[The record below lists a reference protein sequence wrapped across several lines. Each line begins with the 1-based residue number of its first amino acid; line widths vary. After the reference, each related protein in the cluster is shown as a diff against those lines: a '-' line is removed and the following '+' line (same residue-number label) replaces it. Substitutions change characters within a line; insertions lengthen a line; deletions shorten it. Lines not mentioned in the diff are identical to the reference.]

1 MKKSLIIAII
11 AIIILVPFLWY
22 LAYPLFIDKT
32 VNEELLINPNN
43 QDEQIQN
50 DEVQEEIVQSLL
62 KYQGEFMGADS
73 FHKVKGSAKILK
85 IDNKNYLSLEN
96 FESTNGPDLKVYLS
110 EDLNAESYV
119 SLGDLKGNIGNQNYQ
134 IPNNTD
140 LEKYQYVLIWCEQ
153 FSVLFGSAELKSN

>member
-22 LAYPLFIDKT
+22 LASPLFIDKT

-62 KYQGEFMGADS
+62 KYQGEFS
-73 FHKVKGSAKILK
+73 SLKEK
-85 IDNKNYLSLEN
+85 IDSPKYKNERKNS
-96 FESTNGPDLKVYLS
+96 SSSIGPL
-110 EDLNAESYV
+110 
-119 SLGDLKGNIGNQNYQ
+119 
-134 IPNNTD
+134 T
-140 LEKYQYVLIWCEQ
+140 
-153 FSVLFGSAELKSN
+153 